1 MGSISCF
8 PGCRE
13 GEKDEGVL
21 GLCKQ
26 PVNMYAQ
33 AITPGGPSHSPEWRV
48 RFARML
54 LGAPE
59 GHLAGELA
67 IPGAKDLTAGTFLWV
82 SEGCEC
88 VRIP

>member
-8 PGCRE
+8 PLVAQ

-33 AITPGGPSHSPEWRV
+33 AITPEVLPI
-48 RFARML
+48 L
-54 LGAPE
+54 LN
-59 GHLAGELA
+59 
-67 IPGAKDLTAGTFLWV
+67 GT
-82 SEGCEC
+82 
-88 VRIP
+88 